1 MAAFGSM
8 AAMRLCD
15 AMLPALGRSFEVTT
29 SQAAATVSAFAI
41 GYGLMQLF
49 AGALGDRL
57 GKPRVIAWAALCC
70 GAAGWLASCAPT
82 LALLVVGRVLM
93 GACAAGVIPLAMAW
107 IGDHVALAQ
116 RQVVLARLL
125 NYTLAGMMTGAWAGG
140 VLADAVGWRGA
151 FALIGLVLVGAGLG
165 VRRRVGRG
173 RATAAR
179 EAEGPHWAIVGTV
192 LGQSDARRL
201 YAITLAEGALVFGVL
216 AFVPAMLHDR
226 FALPLSWAGG
236 VLALFGLGGLAY
248 ARAARWLVP
257 RCGRALLAVLG
268 GGVMGVAFV
277 GLGLLPWWWA
287 VVPACLASGFG
298 YYLLH
303 GTLQTCATEL
313 SAGARA
319 TAVSLF
325 ACALFLGQSAGVAAV
340 AALQGR
346 GTGLEVVG
354 PVAGMALLALGLGFR
369 ACWRREDA

>member
-173 RATAAR
+173 RAT
-179 EAEGPHWAIVGTV
+179 
-192 LGQSDARRL
+192 
-201 YAITLAEGALVFGVL
+201 
-216 AFVPAMLHDR
+216 
-226 FALPLSWAGG
+226 
-236 VLALFGLGGLAY
+236 
-248 ARAARWLVP
+248 
-257 RCGRALLAVLG
+257 
-268 GGVMGVAFV
+268 VA
-277 GLGLLPWWWA
+277 
-287 VVPACLASGFG
+287 
-298 YYLLH
+298 
-303 GTLQTCATEL
+303 
-313 SAGARA
+313 
-319 TAVSLF
+319 
-325 ACALFLGQSAGVAAV
+325 
-340 AALQGR
+340 
-346 GTGLEVVG
+346 
-354 PVAGMALLALGLGFR
+354 
-369 ACWRREDA
+369 